1 MIETI
6 SDDVFKR
13 IHNSV
18 DVLNNLQNC
27 RDTFAMDR
35 ERIDEKLFEELSN
48 FEGFVKR
55 FEGFFLKL
63 LMDDLKAISQAALIN
78 TNNSEKARELIEDI
92 KVLMDNFS
100 SMESGSIARSQSL
113 IKMANDFRAKLVTIK
128 QEMESKIKSKEKYR
142 KEVNSAIIGLPQA
155 N

>member
-6 SDDVFKR
+6 SDDVFRR

-35 ERIDEKLFEELSN
+35 EQIDEKLFEELSN
-48 FEGFVKR
+48 FESFVKR
-55 FEGFFLKL
+55 FESFFLNL

-78 TNNSEKARELIEDI
+78 SNNSEKARELIEDI
-92 KVLMDNFS
+92 KLLMDNFS
-100 SMESGSIARSQSL
+100 SMESGSIAKSQSL
-113 IKMANDFRAKLVTIK
+113 IRMATDFRAKLGAIR
-128 QEMESKIKSKEKYR
+128 QDMESKIKSREKNR
-142 KEVNSAIIGLPQA
+142 KELNSAIIGLPQA